1 MASNQLPLQDDIAF
15 WSNQMQEHCLFLNL
29 MLEES
34 TLKQDA
40 LELRSLWYNSN
51 DTMASLDSLI
61 QFKEMILNRLQ
72 NGEWLG
78 WALPSFVSHILREA
92 LYFRDRLTVGTSVQ
106 GDFNAFTTFVMEHAQ
121 VGPKLV
127 DPVASRFDA
136 PAAQAANSL
145 LQLQKACRSL
155 NDGCLQEANQII
167 SSVND
172 WVQSVPPNLSII
184 NPILAAH
191 ILRENNRG
199 IQVNTR
205 ILLGG

>member
-1 MASNQLPLQDDIAF
+1 MASNQIPLQDDILF
-15 WSNQMQEHCLFLNL
+15 WSNQMREHCLFLHL
-29 MLEES
+29 MLEDNA
-34 TLKQDA
+34 LKSEASQ
-40 LELRSLWYNSN
+40 LQSLWNGGNVDLMY
-51 DTMASLDSLI
+51 SLDSLI
-61 QFKEMILNRLQ
+61 QFKEMILNRLN

-145 LQLQKACRSL
+145 LQLQKSCRLL
-155 NDGCLQEANQII
+155 NDGCLHEANQII

-184 NPILAAH
+184 NPVLAAH

-199 IQVNTR
+199 IQVNN
-205 ILLGG
+205 ILLGS

>member
-15 WSNQMQEHCLFLNL
+15 WSNQMQEHCLFLHL

-34 TLKQDA
+34 SYKQEA
-40 LELRSLWYNSN
+40 LELRSMWMNYNN
-51 DTMASLDSLI
+51 PLDALGPLI
-61 QFKEMILNRLQ
+61 EFKENVLNRLQ

-136 PAAQAANSL
+136 PAAQAANAL

-155 NDGCLQEANQII
+155 NDGCLNEANQII
-167 SSVND
+167 GSVND
-172 WVQSVPPNLSII
+172 WVQSVPSNLSII
-184 NPILAAH
+184 SPVLAAH

-199 IQVNTR
+199 IQVNN
-205 ILLGG
+205 ILLGS